1 MGNEICSI
9 NYICGNSI
17 NANSRSHNVTVDN
30 NQRIVKNPCSDGM
43 CNEFAQTTGNAMLK
57 FTTRGMKDT
66 QSLNGV
72 NNAYGV
78 MQKIPE
84 ISGANGGGNTGR
96 YSSNGEFF
104 MNLDKVIKIQ
114 MAVKRFLK
122 RKRLQ
127 RKRKS
132 YHKERSA
139 KGNDNGDNM
148 SEIKET
154 MVMNVNGCEESTK
167 RCGKIDECVD
177 NNNGNEN
184 TTHNITHTQDNA
196 TTTIHN
202 DTPTNTTEQHAVNP
216 SNSAIKNVPTRTRKE
231 SITFED
237 NPKQPFPTTHP
248 TLKTS
253 NKNIPSAYDSICFHD
268 EENLITRPS
277 ILRISTNKSH
287 LQIIDENQSLNL
299 QDAVLSHNFRH
310 NNYLNLK
317 LKKPQQQPIAST
329 PSKGI
334 SLIDY
339 YSNSIMLRNSE
350 ILHQT
355 EIKGYFLQIQEQ
367 YTYQGA
373 TKNNAKHGYGKIT
386 WKDTSNLHA
395 KFNLNRANGIC
406 KFYSHKYTSLF
417 EGYYINN
424 RPNGYGQLTKKYV
437 SYKGLWI
444 NNDLCGPGLEM
455 WKDDTYYQGD
465 FVKSERKGIGL
476 YRWPD
481 GTIYQGEWDR
491 NQMNGMGIITYSDER
506 MYMGEFKEGAFN
518 GFGQFYWGNEKM
530 YIGTYKNNKK
540 NGFGMFISSKEP
552 LKGVVA
558 LWENGKADGPGVQ
571 IVDDKVQFAVFK
583 NNKIDVFVDGG
594 WSMVQFL
601 NGSTMKYGKFFRMGE
616 KNILNF
622 VKKYTLL

>member
-1 MGNEICSI
+1 
-9 NYICGNSI
+9 
-17 NANSRSHNVTVDN
+17 
-30 NQRIVKNPCSDGM
+30 
-43 CNEFAQTTGNAMLK
+43 
-57 FTTRGMKDT
+57 
-66 QSLNGV
+66 
-72 NNAYGV
+72 
-78 MQKIPE
+78 
-84 ISGANGGGNTGR
+84 
-96 YSSNGEFF
+96 
-104 MNLDKVIKIQ
+104 MNLDKVIRIQ
-114 MAVKRFLK
+114 KAVKRFLK
-122 RKRLQ
+122 RQRLQ
-127 RKRKS
+127 RKKKS
-132 YHKERSA
+132 CVKDKTVSVRNDDNE
-139 KGNDNGDNM
+139 GNSNINNNINM

-154 MVMNVNGCEESTK
+154 MVMNVGGVCEESTK
-167 RCGKIDECVD
+167 HDKVD
-177 NNNGNEN
+177 
-184 TTHNITHTQDNA
+184 DN
-196 TTTIHN
+196 
-202 DTPTNTTEQHAVNP
+202 TEQHVANNNNNNQP
-216 SNSAIKNVPTRTRKE
+216 TSQIKTIPTKKTRKD

-237 NPKQPFPTTHP
+237 NPKTLPNTNNPNP
-248 TLKTS
+248 SLKTS

-268 EENLITRPS
+268 EENLIPPRPS

-287 LQIIDENQSLNL
+287 LQIIDENQSLNIN
-299 QDAVLSHNFRH
+299 DAVLSHNFSH
-310 NNYLNLK
+310 NNYLHLK
-317 LKKPQQQPIAST
+317 LKKPQQQQQPTPST

-481 GTIYQGEWDR
+481 GTIYQGEWER

-506 MYMGEFKEGAFN
+506 MYMGEFKEGAFH

-540 NGFGMFISSKEP
+540 NGFGMFIMSKEP

-571 IVDDKVQFAVFK
+571 IVDDKQGAVVWKMKSCAIYF
-583 NNKIDVFVDGG
+583 IRDEVL
-594 WSMVQFL
+594 QFL
-601 NGSTMKYGKFFRMGE
+601 ENYKASDQR
-616 KNILNF
+616 
-622 VKKYTLL
+622 